1 MHPSQAPPLL
11 RNLRPR
17 YPILFC
23 YNLFYKY
30 AELYGAIHSHRA
42 QLLQDQGFQAFQVC
56 NRTHSQ

>member
-42 QLLQDQGFQAFQVC
+42 
-56 NRTHSQ
+56 